1 MNSKSTWV
9 WITLAA
15 VLFAAVVGVEK
26 FWRQS
31 PPAPVALLPGFK
43 AASVT
48 SVQYIPAGQLEIRA
62 DRTNHTWQL
71 SKPITFPAQAA
82 SIEALLTALQQIAPS
97 QTISGGELRQ
107 HANADEQFGFN
118 NRSTLTLLDEQGR
131 RQLYLGS
138 RTAPGDGVY
147 AQIVGVE
154 GVFVVDAQLL
164 RFLPAKSDD
173 WRDTALVDLRGQGL
187 DRIVVS
193 NANTVV
199 EIRQLATNE
208 LWRLTAP
215 MSARADN
222 VRLGEA
228 LQKLH
233 TTRVT
238 QFITDALG
246 ADLDSYGFHT
256 PELVLTLAHG
266 TNVLTTLEFGK
277 SPTNDST
284 LVYVRRA
291 GAASVLTVEREP
303 LRAWLAPL
311 NEFRDPH
318 LVTLTQFQPV
328 WEVQVSGAEP
338 FVLHRTPTNTWRL
351 GDSDLPVDLGFVK
364 EFLLPLFTAPI
375 QQFRDAITPADLP
388 EFGLE
393 APVRRIALVGGSI
406 DGVTN
411 QVLAEV
417 AFGPP
422 TNGLVYARRTG
433 ENPVY
438 AIKIEDYA
446 PLARSGFQ
454 LRDRQVWR
462 FAPTNCVRIVLQKGE
477 RTSELRRT
485 GPGAWMFASGSQGV
499 INGSEVEKTV
509 AQFGALDAGLW
520 LARGDAQRGDYGFK
534 PDGLRV
540 TMELKDGTKHTVEFG
555 GKTVDDYP
563 FAAVQLNGETWLFE
577 FPVIAYKYLEF
588 TLLNPAAFPP

>member
-1 MNSKSTWV
+1 MNSKSTWI

-15 VLFAAVVGVEK
+15 VLFAAAVGVEK

-31 PPAPVALLPGFK
+31 PPALVALLPGFK

-62 DRTNHTWQL
+62 DRTNHIWQL

-82 SIEALLTALQQIAPS
+82 SIEALLAALQQIAPN
-97 QTISGGELRQ
+97 QTIAGAELRER
-107 HANADEQFGFN
+107 ANADEQFGFN
-118 NRSTLTLLDEQGR
+118 NRSTLTLVSGTDR

-147 AQIVGVE
+147 VQIVGIE
-154 GVFVVDAQLL
+154 GVFVVDSQLL
-164 RFLPAKSDD
+164 RFLPARSDD

-199 EIRQLATNE
+199 ELRQLATNE
-208 LWRLTAP
+208 LWRLTTP
-215 MSARADN
+215 MTARADN
-222 VRLGEA
+222 VRLGES
-228 LQKLH
+228 LQKLY

-246 ADLDSYGFHT
+246 ADLDGFGFHN

-291 GAASVLTVEREP
+291 GSPSVLTVEREP

-328 WEVQVSGAEP
+328 WEVRVSGEET
-338 FVLHRTPTNTWRL
+338 FTLQRTTNAWKL
-351 GDSDLPVDLGFVK
+351 VDSDLPVDTGFVK
-364 EFLLPLFTAPI
+364 ELLLPLFRAPI
-375 QQFRDAITPADLP
+375 QQFKDSITPADLP

-393 APVRRIALVGGSI
+393 TPRRRMVLVGTSTS
-406 DGVTN
+406 GVTN
-411 QVLAEV
+411 SVLLDV
-417 AFGPP
+417 AFGK
-422 TNGLVYARRTG
+422 TQGDLIYARRAD

-438 AIKIEDYA
+438 ALKIEDYA

-485 GPGAWMFASGSQGV
+485 GPGSWMFASGSQGV

-509 AQFGALDAGLW
+509 AQFGALDAGAW
-520 LARGDAQRGDYGFK
+520 LARGEAQRGDYGFK

-563 FAAVQLNGETWLFE
+563 YAAVQLNGETWLFE